1 MVHCVKKL
9 GPILRRR
16 AEYPQSSTRV
26 IRAGTNTLTELRKHT
41 EHTTYHG
48 GTQKPHCRANMC
60 LEHEAIPTKL
70 HVNATLCY
78 TMCYQR
84 GVAAVN
90 TKHT

>member
-9 GPILRRR
+9 DPSILRRR

-26 IRAGTNTLTELRKHT
+26 IRAGTNTLSELRKHT

-48 GTQKPHCRANMC
+48 EHRNQTANMC